1 MVTFIGFASRTE
13 RFQEICT
20 IKDFKLQIAL
30 RQVEK
35 GHKMPTK
42 PNIAK
47 AAIALSDQ
55 DEFVEL
61 KRMVKQL
68 TTTFSEL
75 QGQNQKQFIGNN
87 FRGRGN

>member
-1 MVTFIGFASRTE
+1 MVTFVGFASRTE

-55 DEFVEL
+55 EL
-61 KRMVKQL
+61 KRMVQQL

-75 QGQNQKQFIGNN
+75 QGQNQKQFIG
-87 FRGRGN
+87 F

>member
-1 MVTFIGFASRTE
+1 MVTFVGFASRTE

-30 RQVEK
+30 RQLEK

-61 KRMVKQL
+61 KRMVQQL

-75 QGQNQKQFIGNN
+75 QGQNQRQFIG
-87 FRGRGN
+87 F

>member
-1 MVTFIGFASRTE
+1 MVTFVGFASRTE

-35 GHKMPTK
+35 GHKMLTK

-61 KRMVKQL
+61 KRLVQHSQL
-68 TTTFSEL
+68 HSQSYKANIKSNL
-75 QGQNQKQFIGNN
+75 
-87 FRGRGN
+87 

>member
-1 MVTFIGFASRTE
+1 MVTFVGFASRTE

-61 KRMVKQL
+61 KRMVQQL

-75 QGQNQKQFIGNN
+75 QDQNQKQFIGNN

>member
-1 MVTFIGFASRTE
+1 M
-13 RFQEICT
+13 
-20 IKDFKLQIAL
+20 L
-30 RQVEK
+30 
-35 GHKMPTK
+35 TK

-61 KRMVKQL
+61 KRMVQQL

-75 QGQNQKQFIGNN
+75 QGQNQKQFIG
-87 FRGRGN
+87 F

>member
-1 MVTFIGFASRTE
+1 MDWHKTQNNRFLVTFVGFASMTE

-35 GHKMPTK
+35 DHKMHTK

-55 DEFVEL
+55 DEF
-61 KRMVKQL
+61 
-68 TTTFSEL
+68 
-75 QGQNQKQFIGNN
+75 
-87 FRGRGN
+87 

>member
-1 MVTFIGFASRTE
+1 MVTFVGFASRTE

-35 GHKMPTK
+35 GHKMPIK
-42 PNIAK
+42 PHIAK

-55 DEFVEL
+55 EL
-61 KRMVKQL
+61 KRMVQQL

-75 QGQNQKQFIGNN
+75 QGQNQKQFIG
-87 FRGRGN
+87 F

>member
-1 MVTFIGFASRTE
+1 MVTFVGFASRTE

-35 GHKMPTK
+35 DHKMHTK
-42 PNIAK
+42 PNITK

-61 KRMVKQL
+61 KRMVQQL
-68 TTTFSEL
+68 TTTVSEL
-75 QGQNQKQFIGNN
+75 QGQNQKKFIGNN